1 MVSGNAEGIFAM
13 IIMIF
18 LGILSLIGVGCG
30 IGAIISMSKEGI
42 GDWMGYTL
50 CAILILYSF
59 AVLLMVIVGFVLG

>member
-1 MVSGNAEGIFAM
+1 MASGNAEEVFSM

-18 LGILSLIGVGCG
+18 LGIFSLIGVGFG
-30 IGAIISMSKEGI
+30 IGAIIGMSKEGI

-59 AVLLMVIVGFVLG
+59 AVLLMVIAGFVLG